1 MCILVGRAP
10 ARPSARSL
18 ARLSA
23 RRGRMRFAEQPSRM
37 RAFLFISLI
46 FFHSSFGTTATM
58 FTSRCLS
65 RCRNVCASPS
75 SSRAFASAHKVPLI
89 AVAAARPALAAS
101 PAGQAAQVQPFDQQ
115 RGMKVRSSVKKF
127 CEGCSVVRR
136 KGRLYIIC
144 SKDPKHKQVS
154 IDRLI
159 RSSGRR

>member
-1 MCILVGRAP
+1 
-10 ARPSARSL
+10 
-18 ARLSA
+18 
-23 RRGRMRFAEQPSRM
+23 MRFAEQPSRM

-46 FFHSSFGTTATM
+46 LTFHSSFSTTATM

-89 AVAAARPALAAS
+89 AVAAARPALAAP
-101 PAGQAAQVQPFDQQ
+101 PAGQAAQLQRFDQQ

-144 SKDPKHKQVS
+144 SKDPKHKQ
-154 IDRLI
+154 RQ
-159 RSSGRR
+159 G